1 MLARR
6 SGPLLLTALLA
17 VAGCKD
23 VSQRSIT
30 PTIVIAAFS
39 SPNIPTPN
47 DLALQAT
54 PTLTAPELA
63 AQQDLLQSF
72 VNQGGFPAD
81 QAPTLSVPIRAYD
94 WDGGSNRYVPRCQTT
109 PCAASTLPSVDPTT
123 VTTATAA
130 LFRVD
135 VDPPVRIAVEA
146 ASPQVPGS
154 VNLVPARDAT
164 GSRRLPAG
172 RYVFA
177 IRGGDSGVKTADG
190 LPVGADLPIALTI
203 PNKDLTN
210 KENQPPGGLSSA
222 QLAQLEPVQAVLWNP
237 VGWLSA
243 DLGHGKVWIP
253 CLPSVLGGAPD
264 PLVAACTAANGA
276 VKAPAYSAID
286 PAFPHAEVA
295 SIAAFQIAASTAA
308 VPLVDAASGQAPLPI
323 DLLRTGPGGT
333 IAPNPAFGAA
343 GAGLVTLDG
352 FSTTAMVLAPT
363 SLPVADSTVPGSV
376 FLYKLSK
383 ASPPVPT
390 LVPELKANGPG
401 TARYVVQPTPLI
413 IPETKNILP
422 GLACPTGTGG
432 CSPAIGLQPAVPV
445 VLSTATVPPTVLPL
459 PPLDEDTTYAVVITN
474 GVKDILGRRLGRPT
488 IMTLLTETHP
498 IAAGGISLVGGIDD
512 ATATAIETMRGQ
524 LAPVLAVAPGGAA
537 NVALAY
543 TFKTQTF
550 KETSLALAAAPYS
563 IEHGAGGAV
572 FTPTAATAVTAPAG
586 VPTTGVAAFYDVTFK
601 SVDAID
607 KTTGALRP
615 TLATDL
621 ADPVTVA
628 SLLTDL
634 HALVAVPT
642 AAAAPACPSPPF
654 PAGARCAPLV
664 VFGHGLNGSKETMF
678 AVASSL
684 AQAGFVAAAID
695 FPLHGAR
702 NWCSQNSDCALSGGA
717 VGTCTPF
724 PGGAGQGDQVPPGVC
739 SGGSVPVTAGSRYF
753 IGANFFRTR
762 DAFRQNLLDVGAL
775 VLALDRPPT
784 LPAPAANPFASVLPT
799 GLLVDPLHVYYEGL
813 SLGSI
818 SGTSVLAVNSRMS
831 RGSLSVGGGTVVDV
845 FTNSPAF
852 QSNVEALFTGL
863 LSGVL
868 GGQTFSFAMID
879 PTNAAFSLPVASAY
893 LQTLN
898 VAKWILDPGDPVN
911 YAGNLIGA
919 PLPDLLQNPNGSVP
933 QAAKSVYGQ
942 AAQNDSV
949 VPNPFNLELYG
960 LIGADQTFYTGAGAT
975 HGMLATQP
983 QVQIDAAGFLAT
995 PPTIPPATRNLP

>member
-6 SGPLLLTALLA
+6 SGPLLLTAFLA

-30 PTIVIAAFS
+30 PTIVIATFS

-54 PTLTAPELA
+54 PTLTAPALA
-63 AQQDLLQSF
+63 AQKDLLQSF
-72 VNQGGFPAD
+72 VDGGGFPAD

-94 WDGGSNRYVPRCQTT
+94 WDAATNTYVARCQTT
-109 PCAASTLPSVDPTT
+109 PCAASTLPTVDPTT
-123 VTTATAA
+123 VTVDTAA

-146 ASPQVPGS
+146 VSPQVPGS
-154 VNLVPARDAT
+154 VNLVPVKDAT

-177 IRGGDSGVKTADG
+177 IRGGDGGVKTADG
-190 LPVGADLPIALTI
+190 LPIGADVPIALTI

-210 KENQPPGGLSSA
+210 KENQPPGGLSPA

-237 VGWLSA
+237 VGWLTA
-243 DLGHGKVWIP
+243 DLGDGNVWIP
-253 CLPSVLGGAPD
+253 CLPSALDGAPD
-264 PLVAACTAANGA
+264 PLVAACTAANA
-276 VKAPAYSAID
+276 KVKVPAYSAID

-363 SLPVADSTVPGSV
+363 SLPVADSTVPGNV

-390 LVPELKANGPG
+390 LVPELKANGPA

-413 IPETKNILP
+413 IPETKNITA

-445 VLSTATVPPTVLPL
+445 PTSPTTVLPL

-498 IAAGGISLVGGIDD
+498 VAAGGISLVGGIDNS
-512 ATATAIETMRGQ
+512 TATAIETMRGQ
-524 LAPVLAVAPGGAA
+524 LAPVLSVVPGGAA

-563 IEHGAGGAV
+563 IEHGAGGAI

-601 SVDAID
+601 SIDAID

-615 TLATDL
+615 TLEANL

-642 AAAAPACPSPPF
+642 AAPACPSPPF
-654 PAGARCAPLV
+654 PAGTHCAPLV

-695 FPLHGAR
+695 FPLHGGR
-702 NWCSQNSDCALSGGA
+702 NWCSQNSDCVVPVGGA

-724 PGGAGQGDQVPPGVC
+724 TGGAGQGDQVPPGVC

-784 LPAPAANPFASVLPT
+784 LPAPAANPFTALLPT
-799 GLLVDPLHVYYEGL
+799 GLLVDARFVYYEGL

-852 QSNVEALFTGL
+852 QGDVQALFTGL

-868 GGQTFSFAMID
+868 GGQTFSFTMID
-879 PTNAAFSLPVASAY
+879 PTNAAFSLPVATAY

-911 YAGNLIGA
+911 YALNLIGE
-919 PLPDLLQNPNGSVP
+919 PLPNLLANPDGSVP
-933 QAAKSVYGQ
+933 QAAKLVYGQ
-942 AAQNDSV
+942 LAQNDPV

-983 QVQIDAAGFLAT
+983 LVQEDAAGFLAT
-995 PPTIPPATRNLP
+995 TPPTIPPTTRNLP